1 MYIDAVYKMLLWF
14 FALNHTNYACWLPIH
29 VLDMGE
35 VGRKAPA
42 VAEAFKQ
49 PLFTAVTKT
58 HQICS
63 CIAIDQAYKQNDAV
77 FKDDRGAVG
86 LTENA
91 RALCRCMLSSREI
104 WHG

>member
-1 MYIDAVYKMLLWF
+1 MNIGAVYKMLLWF

-35 VGRKAPA
+35 LGRKAPA

-49 PLFTAVTKT
+49 GLFTVTNT

-63 CIAIDQAYKQNDAV
+63 CIAINQAHKQNDAMV
-77 FKDDRGAVG
+77 KDDTGAVC

-91 RALCRCMLSSREI
+91 RALCRCMLSSPEMNF
-104 WHG
+104 